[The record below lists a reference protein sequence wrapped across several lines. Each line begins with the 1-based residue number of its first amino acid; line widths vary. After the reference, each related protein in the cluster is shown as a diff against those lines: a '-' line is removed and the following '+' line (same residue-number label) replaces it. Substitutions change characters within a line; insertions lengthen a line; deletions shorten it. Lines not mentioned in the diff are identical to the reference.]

1 VLDTVRSIIEPT
13 FPLSYRGGSTCH
25 RTPEYLLPWHES
37 GERRSDGGRGCNITV
52 PARASL
58 VANEMIASTITSS
71 VIIALS
77 FAAAASAHASC
88 TKRSH
93 PAPQRRDDPA

>member
-1 VLDTVRSIIEPT
+1 
-13 FPLSYRGGSTCH
+13 
-25 RTPEYLLPWHES
+25 
-37 GERRSDGGRGCNITV
+37 V

-88 TKRSH
+88 TKRSLRH
-93 PAPQRRDDPA
+93 SAATILLNQALR

>member
-1 VLDTVRSIIEPT
+1 
-13 FPLSYRGGSTCH
+13 
-25 RTPEYLLPWHES
+25 
-37 GERRSDGGRGCNITV
+37 V

-93 PAPQRRDDPA
+93 TLRHSAATILLNQALR